1 MAALTSG
8 ISSSDIAQSTHSGSA
23 INEPTIAN
31 ENQDSETCE
40 ISLENNYEIESNI
53 NKPMIPKE
61 NHISNSDDQCW
72 SDVQTH
78 AWTLLLTIAIK
89 SFIEGIAFAL
99 TVQDSFYAGL
109 AFLVTMI
116 VKLLPVGPGY
126 AIILKDAG
134 LIHFWEKLPSG
145 LAVLPIIVGKFVFC

>member
-8 ISSSDIAQSTHSGSA
+8 ISSSEIAQSTHSGSA
-23 INEPTIAN
+23 INEL
-31 ENQDSETCE
+31 QDLLSTE
-40 ISLENNYEIESNI
+40 
-53 NKPMIPKE
+53 E
-61 NHISNSDDQCW
+61 NHTSDSDDQCW

-116 VKLLPVGPGY
+116 VKLLPLEPGY

-134 LIHFWEKLPSG
+134 LIHFWENLLSG